1 MNKTNIS
8 PAEYLKQRIKV
19 WCHNRNQWETDEL
32 SILESGNFIDRK
44 NRLHRKENHTAY
56 VTLDD
61 ALAAIEMTMR
71 TLLDDTE
78 AKIEALKSENKLLES
93 LKILSEHQEELSK
106 DYTPENP
113 KVDHDE
119 IIKRIKTSFR
129 EDIEKL
135 WEHQTD
141 CFIKACNGEIGMG
154 PLWNLDNKT
163 NNDNEPEQTERE
175 SL

>member
-32 SILESGNFIDRK
+32 SILESGDFIDQK

-61 ALAAIEMTMR
+61 ALKAMEVLKTYLIKERTSPCNIEGIR
-71 TLLDDTE
+71 AGKADFSDAELL
-78 AKIEALKSENKLLES
+78 
-93 LKILSEHQEELSK
+93 
-106 DYTPENP
+106 
-113 KVDHDE
+113 
-119 IIKRIKTSFR
+119 KRIMKEIDKDAEWLLKYQS
-129 EDIEKL
+129 ECIS
-135 WEHQTD
+135 
-141 CFIKACNGEIGMG
+141 KALNGEIGMG

>member
-32 SILESGNFIDRK
+32 SILESGDFIDRK

-61 ALAAIEMTMR
+61 ALKAMEILKTYLIKERAFPCNIEGIRVGKT
-71 TLLDDTE
+71 DFSDTE
-78 AKIEALKSENKLLES
+78 LLKR
-93 LKILSEHQEELSK
+93 
-106 DYTPENP
+106 
-113 KVDHDE
+113 
-119 IIKRIKTSFR
+119 IIKESDKDAEWLFKYQSECISRA
-129 EDIEKL
+129 L
-135 WEHQTD
+135 
-141 CFIKACNGEIGMG
+141 NGEIGMG